1 MTSTP
6 ARTASGPPAE
16 VTPRQALTSVVRQN
30 RQTID
35 RLLRPTRIDG
45 ETFLAQL
52 DVAVRQT
59 PALLACDID
68 SVLGGMLQSARY
80 GLAPN
85 DGQNL
90 AWILPRKVQGRQ
102 VAIWQLGYEGI
113 IALAQRNGVSFSGAA
128 VFPGDDF
135 DLDLAHPE
143 TLRHVPAYARK
154 PRATKRGELAFAWWV
169 RAQYP
174 DGRVFVFSLDRA
186 QVERDHRRH
195 SDAPNSPMWTKWY
208 DAAAQKSV
216 VKEMRKYLPTVPAL
230 SSAMAADGTAFDLHE
245 MAEDHVDVD
254 PQDLEVGPPSEPE
267 TEPVE
272 WDPDDPGR
280 PFDPDDDLPRPGRG
294 GIQP

>member
-6 ARTASGPPAE
+6 ARTASGPPAQ

-30 RQTID
+30 RVTIE
-35 RLLRPTRIDG
+35 RLLRPTGIEV

-90 AWILPRKVQGRQ
+90 AWLLPRKVQGRQ
-102 VAIWQLGYEGI
+102 VAIWQLGYEGV
-113 IALAQRNGVSFSGAA
+113 IALAQRNGVAFSGEA
-128 VFPGDDF
+128 VFPGDLF
-135 DLDLAHPE
+135 EVDLANPE

-154 PRATKRGELAFAWWV
+154 PTRKRGDEAFAWWV
-169 RAQYP
+169 KASYP
-174 DGRVFVFSLDRA
+174 DGRSVVHVLDRG
-186 QVERDHRRH
+186 QVERNHRQH
-195 SDAPNSPMWTKWY
+195 SDAPNSPMWTKWF
-208 DAAAQKSV
+208 DAGALKSV

-230 SSAMAADGTAFDLHE
+230 TSALAADGVDFSLHE
-245 MAEDHVDVD
+245 MAEDQAAGSQL
-254 PQDLEVGPPSEPE
+254 PAEADLEVGPPAEPE

-280 PFDPDDDLPRPGRG
+280 PFEED
-294 GIQP
+294 